1 LKAFLI
7 QGLFFK
13 ICLDSIPEEL
23 YDGGMAEQLT
33 HAEKQILLRLARQ
46 ALETGV
52 RGLPLPP
59 LDEAALTPALRAK
72 GASFVTLTV
81 RDSLRGCIGALEPY
95 QPLAE
100 DVREHAVAAA
110 LEDYRFPTVH
120 ESELEG
126 IAIEVSRLT
135 VPALLEYTGS
145 GDLLAKL
152 RPGMD
157 GVILR
162 DGFRRAT
169 FLPQVWEKIPNP
181 AEFLANLCSK
191 MGNPPDTWRR
201 KHLQVL
207 IYQVEE
213 FHE

>member
-1 LKAFLI
+1 ME
-7 QGLFFK
+7 
-13 ICLDSIPEEL
+13 DH
-23 YDGGMAEQLT
+23 LT
-33 HAEKQILLRLARQ
+33 SDEKQTLLRLARQ
-46 ALETGV
+46 ALEAGV
-52 RGLPLPP
+52 RGAPLPP
-59 LDEAALTPALRAK
+59 LDPAALTPTLRAE

-81 RDSLRGCIGALEPY
+81 DGNLRGCIGALEPY

-110 LEDYRFPTVH
+110 LEDYRFPSVQ
-120 ESELEG
+120 ESELAK

-135 VPALLEYTGS
+135 LPVPLEYTDAD
-145 GDLLAKL
+145 DLLEKL
-152 RPGMD
+152 HSGVD

-169 FLPQVWEKIPNP
+169 FLPQVWEKIPDK
-181 AEFLANLCSK
+181 AAFLSNLCYK
-191 MGNPPDTWRR
+191 MGAAPATWKQ

-207 IYQVEE
+207 TYRVEE